1 MKHLIFRFVREEE
14 GQDLV
19 EYTLLLA
26 FVCLA
31 SAALFIGA
39 GKSMASIWTDTNLI
53 VTNAGQ
59 VANAVTSS

>member
-1 MKHLIFRFVREEE
+1 MKHFISQFVRQEE

-39 GKSMASIWTDTNLI
+39 GKSMANIWTDTNLI

-59 VANAVTSS
+59 VANAVTAS